1 MNSVSYSKEIP
12 LYGEY
17 DICVLGGGPAGV
29 CAAVSA
35 AREHEI
41 AAGGEVFNDRARFRI
56 ADDRAGRHAD
66 RKAFAVTSGAALA
79 AAVRAV

>member
-35 AREHEI
+35 ARQSWRVLLVE
-41 AAGGEVFNDRARFRI
+41 ATGALGGMAI
-56 ADDRAGRHAD
+56 
-66 RKAFAVTSGAALA
+66 
-79 AAVRAV
+79 